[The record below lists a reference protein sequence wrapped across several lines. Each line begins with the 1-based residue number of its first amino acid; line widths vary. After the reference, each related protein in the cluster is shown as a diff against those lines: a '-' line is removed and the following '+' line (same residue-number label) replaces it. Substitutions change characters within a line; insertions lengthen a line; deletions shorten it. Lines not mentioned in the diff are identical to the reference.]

1 MDSKKFEKFFSA
13 LSSPLRLQMVLLMAR
28 RPFCVCELEGVF
40 DVTQPAISQNL
51 RILKDT
57 DLISEKRE
65 KQWVF
70 YSTNKEMLDS
80 TLKEFL
86 KIVEAE
92 DTFSEIVGLKL
103 SDLPQDPQRS
113 CEILEN
119 RKKEIL
125 KNN

>member
-13 LSSPLRLQMVLLMAR
+13 LSSPLRLRMVLLMAK
-28 RPFCVCELEGVF
+28 RPFCVCELENVF

-51 RILKDT
+51 KILKDAN
-57 DLISEKRE
+57 LIIEKRE

-70 YSTNKEMLDS
+70 YSTNREILNALLEEFFELLGKES
-80 TLKEFL
+80 TF
-86 KIVEAE
+86 
-92 DTFSEIVGLKL
+92 TEIVGLKI
-103 SDLPQDPQRS
+103 SDLPKDPQRS

>member
-13 LSSPLRLQMVLLMAR
+13 LSSPLRLQMVLLMAK
-28 RPFCVCELEGVF
+28 RPFCVCELENVF

-51 RILKDT
+51 RILKDAN
-57 DLISEKRE
+57 LIVEKRA
-65 KQWVF
+65 KQWIF
-70 YSTNKEMLDS
+70 YSTNKEILNS
-80 TLKEFL
+80 LLEEFL
-86 KIVEAE
+86 ILLEKES
-92 DTFSEIVGLKL
+92 TFIEIAGLKI
-103 SDLPQDPQRS
+103 SELPNDPQRS

>member
-13 LSSPLRLQMVLLMAR
+13 LSSPLRLQMVLLMAK
-28 RPFCVCELEGVF
+28 RPFCVCELENVF

-51 RILKDT
+51 RILKDAN
-57 DLISEKRE
+57 LIIEKRA
-65 KQWVF
+65 KQWIF
-70 YSTNKEMLDS
+70 YSTNKEILNS
-80 TLKEFL
+80 LLEEFL
-86 KIVEAE
+86 ILLEKES
-92 DTFSEIVGLKL
+92 TFIEIAGLKI
-103 SDLPQDPQRS
+103 SELPNDPQRS

>member
-13 LSSPLRLQMVLLMAR
+13 LSSPLRLQMVLLMAK
-28 RPFCVCELEGVF
+28 RPFCVCELENIF

-51 RILKDT
+51 RILKDAN
-57 DLISEKRE
+57 LIIEKRA
-65 KQWVF
+65 KQWIF
-70 YSTNKEMLDS
+70 YSTNKEILNS
-80 TLKEFL
+80 LLEEFL
-86 KIVEAE
+86 ILLEKES
-92 DTFSEIVGLKL
+92 TFIEIAGLKI
-103 SDLPQDPQRS
+103 SELPNDPQRS

>member
-13 LSSPLRLQMVLLMAR
+13 LSSPLRLQMVLLMAK
-28 RPFCVCELEGVF
+28 RPFCVCELENVF

-51 RILKDT
+51 RILKDAN
-57 DLISEKRE
+57 LIVEKRA
-65 KQWVF
+65 KQWIF
-70 YSTNKEMLDS
+70 YSTNKEILNS
-80 TLKEFL
+80 LLEEFL
-86 KIVEAE
+86 ILLEKES
-92 DTFSEIVGLKL
+92 TFTEIAGLKI
-103 SDLPQDPQRS
+103 SELPNDPQRS